1 MFVIATAGHINHGK
15 STLVRA
21 LTGME
26 PDRWAEER
34 RRGLTIDLGFAWAT
48 LPSGRRLA
56 FVDVPGHERFVT
68 NMLAGAGPAPA
79 VMFVVA
85 ADEGWRPQS
94 AEHLAAL
101 DALGV
106 GHGVLT
112 VTRAD
117 LAAPEPALREAR
129 AQLAGTALAGIPEV
143 AVSGQT
149 GQGIPEL
156 LSALDDL
163 AAAMPVPAPAA
174 PVRLW
179 IDRAFTIRG
188 AGTVVTGTLTA
199 GTLRTEDELVLAGP
213 GDAARV
219 RVRGLQTLRETTGE
233 IRAPA
238 RVAVNLRGVARTDI
252 TRGMTLLTPGG
263 WLTTDALDVRL
274 DVRTGG
280 GAAAADRRR
289 PSHDHDGGRA
299 QWREGVFHI
308 GSAAVPGRLRVL
320 GGDIARLVLSRP
332 LPLRIGDRGLLRGAG
347 AGTVRVDVLDVRP
360 PDLARRGA
368 AAARA
373 RELATGTPTAA
384 DLLRRHGVLRQGE
397 LTAMGLDA
405 TTEPVA
411 EDWLA
416 DPEHW
421 ESLAER
427 LRALVAEHAGR
438 HPLNPAI
445 PVDAARTALD
455 LPARGL
461 VEALV
466 RPPLRLAAGRI
477 SVPGTSLPHHVL
489 AAVEVIRA
497 DLAAA
502 PYQAPATARLKELG
516 LTDAALAAA
525 ARAGL
530 LLRIAD
536 QVVLAPG
543 ADVAAGAV
551 LAELPQPFTVS
562 EARIALDTTR
572 RVAVPLLEH
581 LDANGLT
588 RRIDADRRVIVQG
601 PAAAG

>member
-34 RRGLTIDLGFAWAT
+34 RRGLTIDLGFAWTT

-79 VMFVVA
+79 VMLVVA

-106 GHGVLT
+106 RHGVLT

-129 AQLAGTALAGIPEV
+129 ARLAGTTLAGIPAV
-143 AVSGQT
+143 VVSGQT
-149 GQGIPEL
+149 GQGVPEL
-156 LSALDDL
+156 LAALDDL
-163 AAAMPVPAPAA
+163 AAAMPVPDPAA

-199 GTLRTEDELVLAGP
+199 GTLRVEDALILAGP
-213 GDAARV
+213 DDQARV
-219 RVRGLQTLRETTGE
+219 RVRGLQTLRETTDE
-233 IRAPA
+233 AAAPA
-238 RVAVNLRGVARTDI
+238 RVAANLRGVARTDI
-252 TRGMTLLTPGG
+252 TRGMTLLTPDA
-263 WLTTDALDVRL
+263 WLTTDTLDVRL
-274 DVRTGG
+274 
-280 GAAAADRRR
+280 GAGPDAGERRR
-289 PSHDHDGGRA
+289 SAYDHDGGRTH
-299 QWREGVFHI
+299 WREGVFHI

-320 GGDIARLVLSRP
+320 GGDIARLILSRP

-347 AGTVRVDVLDVRP
+347 AGIVRVDVLDVRP
-360 PDLARRGA
+360 PSLDRRGA

-384 DLLRRHGVLRQGE
+384 DLLRRHGVLRKSE
-397 LTAMGLDA
+397 LTAMGLA
-405 TTEPVA
+405 TTAEPVA

-421 ESLAER
+421 ESLVER
-427 LRALVAEHAGR
+427 LGALVAEHAGR
-438 HPLNPAI
+438 QPLNPAI

-455 LPARGL
+455 LPARAL

-466 RPPLRLAAGRI
+466 RPPLRLTAGRI
-477 SVPGTSLPHHVL
+477 GAPGTSLPHRVL
-489 AAVEVIRA
+489 AAVEVIREE
-497 DLAAA
+497 LAAA
-502 PYQAPATARLKELG
+502 PYRAPAAARLGELG

-581 LDANGLT
+581 LDARGLT
-588 RRIDADRRVIVQG
+588 RRIDADRRVVVHG
-601 PAAAG
+601 RSAAG